1 MNAAHHSTFVIER
14 ELPSG
19 PGHAF
24 RFWSDPALKQRW
36 NACHPDWT
44 VLEDAFEFHVG
55 GIEAYRWRTPEGH
68 EQTFA
73 ARYFDIEPQR
83 RIIYAFEMSFGGE
96 RQSVSLAT
104 VEFQPAGIGTR
115 MLYTEQLA
123 FLGSAEARRQRIAGT
138 GSGFDRLVEVI
149 ASEAPQAARR

>member
-14 ELPSG
+14 ELPTG
-19 PGHAF
+19 PEHAF
-24 RFWSDPALKQRW
+24 RFWSDPEMKQRW

-44 VLEDAFEFHVG
+44 VLEDVFEFHVG
-55 GIEAYRWRTPEGH
+55 GTEARRWRTLEGH

-83 RIIYAFEMSFGGE
+83 RIIYAFEMSFGGQ

-104 VEFQPAGIGTR
+104 VEFQPAGAKTL

-123 FLGSAEARRQRIAGT
+123 FLGTAEARRPRLAGT

-149 ASEAPQAARR
+149 ADETSSQAR

>member
-1 MNAAHHSTFVIER
+1 MSAAHHSTFVVER
-14 ELPSG
+14 ELPTG
-19 PGHAF
+19 PKHAF
-24 RFWSDPALKQRW
+24 RFWSDPEMKQRR

-44 VLEDAFEFHVG
+44 VLEDVFEFHVG
-55 GIEAYRWRTPEGH
+55 GTETRRWRTPEGH

-83 RIIYAFEMSFGGE
+83 RIIYAFEMSFGGT

-104 VEFQPAGIGTR
+104 VEFQPAGAKTL

-123 FLGSAEARRQRIAGT
+123 FLGSAEDRHQRVVGT

-149 ASEAPQAARR
+149 ASQIGLEAG